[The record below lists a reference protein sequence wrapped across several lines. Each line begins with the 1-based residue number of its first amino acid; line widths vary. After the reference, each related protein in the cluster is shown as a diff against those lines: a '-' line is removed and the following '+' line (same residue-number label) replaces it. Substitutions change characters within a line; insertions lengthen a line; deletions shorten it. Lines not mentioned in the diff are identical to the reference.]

1 MIHTSPLSHCTSPAG
16 NRSKAPSA
24 GLLSLVLLALL
35 FCTLPLHA
43 DDRAVVHKIA
53 PVYPEMAKRMHITG
67 TVRVVTT
74 VDASGAVTK
83 VEGLGSNKTVT
94 IQINFD
100 N

>member
-1 MIHTSPLSHCTSPAG
+1 
-16 NRSKAPSA
+16 
-24 GLLSLVLLALL
+24 LSLVLLALL